1 MAITNNGT
9 KNSLGVSQIPT
20 GYTKPTVTEF
30 SDVEYPRTVVLNVL
44 KATVENASPA
54 TTMANIIANATVG
67 INKQVTDLL
76 AADFLATATVTA
88 YAELIGLSTNF
99 ATVSGDADF
108 LKNIA
113 ASYVCTVKIYVKTA

>member
-9 KNSLGVSQIPT
+9 KNSLGATQIPT

-30 SDVEYPRTVVLNVL
+30 SDEEYSRTVTLSVL
-44 KATVENASPA
+44 KATVENVSPA
-54 TTMANIIANATVG
+54 VTMANIIANATVG

-88 YAELIGLSTNF
+88 FAELIGLSTNF

-108 LKNIA
+108 LKNVV
-113 ASYVCTVKIYVKTA
+113 ASYVCIVKIHIKTA